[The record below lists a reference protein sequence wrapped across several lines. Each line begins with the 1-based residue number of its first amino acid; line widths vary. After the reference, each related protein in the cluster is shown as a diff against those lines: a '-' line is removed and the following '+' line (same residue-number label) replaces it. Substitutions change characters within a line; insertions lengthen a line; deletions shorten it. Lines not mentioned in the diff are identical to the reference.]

1 MQSLNIGGVMGN
13 NLTVTANTF
22 HNNAI
27 VRMLFWSDRV
37 SMTNTQ
43 AQLAVQTF
51 VCASALYANKTG
63 FIAPT
68 PLGVL
73 IT

>member
-22 HNNAI
+22 HNNTI

-37 SMTNTQ
+37 SMTSIQ
-43 AQLAVQTF
+43 AQFAVQTF
-51 VCASALYANKTG
+51 VSSGQLYANKTG
-63 FIAPT
+63 FLAPT